1 MLVLSLISW
10 TWVIKLILLEVH
22 RPLVLHQSRKWNCKQ
37 YCLLVIA
44 SYQYLHEF
52 NIRCEVLNVV
62 ISTQLQ
68 TTTGCD
74 YGANGDIMLV
84 QV

>member
-1 MLVLSLISW
+1 MELQTILFTCNCQLPISG
-10 TWVIKLILLEVH
+10 VK
-22 RPLVLHQSRKWNCKQ
+22 
-37 YCLLVIA
+37 
-44 SYQYLHEF
+44 
-52 NIRCEVLNVV
+52 CEVLNVV

-74 YGANGDIMLV
+74 YGANGDTMLV